1 MKFLPYLLKHL
12 RRNWIRTGSTVVA
25 MAVCIFLFCVL
36 QTVIRAVNYG
46 LESANASRLVT
57 RHAVSL
63 VFNLPLSYRERIAG
77 LPGVKKV
84 ATTTWFGGSLL
95 AKKEEKAEKKNGDGS
110 SAEGPDFSKFFANFA
125 IDGDIYLDMYPEY
138 LVKPE
143 DRRAFLEDMRGCL
156 IGRELAN
163 RFGWK
168 VGDSFFLES
177 FIPPYRRRGGP
188 FEFVVKGIYD
198 VDLQRNPGTD
208 ARLMF
213 FNFKYLYEGLGQ
225 RVGAGTYAVEVS
237 DPAQAG
243 QIAKVVDALFENS
256 DAQTKT
262 ETEAAFRA
270 GFISLAGNLA
280 LLLNGI
286 GLAVTFTILLVT
298 ANTMSMAVRER
309 RTEIAVL
316 KTLGFPSSLVMGL
329 ILGEA
334 ILMGALGGA
343 LGLFLSRGM
352 IAALPSIPF
361 IGDAVRAFPNLGLSF
376 GVGGLGLA
384 VALFLGVAAGFVPSL
399 LAYRA
404 RITEMLRQV

>member
-12 RRNWIRTGSTVVA
+12 RRNWVRTGSTVVA
-25 MAVCIFLFCVL
+25 LAVCIFLFCVL

-63 VFNLPLSYRERIAG
+63 AFNVPLSYRERIAG
-77 LPGVKKV
+77 LPGVTRV

-95 AKKEEKAEKKNGDGS
+95 AKKEEKPAEKSGGGS
-110 SAEGPDFSKFFANFA
+110 DNPDFSKFFASFA
-125 IDGDIYLDMYPEY
+125 IDGDTYLDMYPEY

-143 DRRAFLEDMRGCL
+143 ERRAFLEEMRGCI
-156 IGRELAN
+156 IGRELAD

-177 FIPPYRRRGGP
+177 FIPPYRRREGP

-198 VDLQRNPGTD
+198 VDLQRYPGTD

-213 FNFKYLYEGLGQ
+213 FNFKYFYEGLGR
-225 RVGAGTYAVEVS
+225 RVGAGTYAVEIG

-243 QIAKVVDALFENS
+243 QIAKLVDALFENS

-270 GFISLAGNLA
+270 GFVSLAGNLA

-334 ILMGALGGA
+334 VLIGALGGA
-343 LGLFLSRGM
+343 LGLFLGRGM
-352 IAALPSIPF
+352 IAALPSLPF

-376 GVGGLGLA
+376 GVGGLGFA
-384 VALFLGVAAGFVPSL
+384 VALFLGTAAGFVPSL

>member
-12 RRNWIRTGSTVVA
+12 RRNWVRTGSTVVA

-63 VFNLPLSYRERIAG
+63 AFNLPLSYRERIAG

-84 ATTTWFGGSLL
+84 ATTSWFGGSLP
-95 AKKEEKAEKKNGDGS
+95 AKKEEKAEARKGGGS

-125 IDGDIYLDMYPEY
+125 IDGDIYPEY

-156 IGRELAN
+156 IGRDLAN

-177 FIPPYRRRGGP
+177 FIPPYRRREGP

-198 VDLQRNPGTD
+198 VDLQRYPGTD

-213 FNFKYLYEGLGQ
+213 FNFKYLYEGLGR
-225 RVGAGTYAVEVS
+225 RVGAGTYAVEVG

-243 QIAKVVDALFENS
+243 QIAKLVDALFENS

-270 GFISLAGNLA
+270 GFVSLAGNLA

-316 KTLGFPSSLVMGL
+316 KTLGFPSALVMGL

-334 ILMGALGGA
+334 VLIGALGGA
-343 LGLFLSRGM
+343 LGLFLGRGM
-352 IAALPSIPF
+352 IAVLPSLPF

-376 GVGGLGLA
+376 GVGGLGFA